1 MAMSMVET
9 VNRIKKA
16 GDTNVR
22 AVPMSGQ
29 PATGG
34 LYQIEI
40 KESTGWSVVAE
51 GMPQSTAQ
59 DLIRQATN
67 KMICG

>member
-1 MAMSMVET
+1 MPVNMVET
-9 VNRIKKA
+9 VNKIKKA
-16 GDTNVR
+16 GTTGVR

-40 KESTGWSVVAE
+40 KEGVVWSAIAE
-51 GMPQSTAQ
+51 GLPQTTAT
-59 DLIRQATN
+59 DLIRQATSR
-67 KMICG
+67 MICG